1 MSPIVP
7 SSCSPVMQLRNRPF
21 VFVRSARVGLGRP
34 LLALVALLAA
44 STPARS
50 EDVVV
55 LADGSRV
62 GGSIMSL
69 GPDVIELESRSGIR
83 KVSIVEVRELLFDG
97 EPDSLTSARA
107 VLRRDPQGAL
117 AELAKIEAAEI
128 QAADP
133 RIREEYEFLKAA
145 AAARAAT
152 KADGEA
158 AAQALATFLTRN
170 ARSHHFFAG
179 QEILGD
185 LYAQLGKFA
194 QAAAAYGE
202 LDRGPPAL
210 RVRSATRKARL
221 LLLQGKPAD
230 ALKEFELA
238 TSIPTEDRDA
248 SSATQKGEARLGIAT
263 CLARNGKAADGIKAA
278 REAIRSADPGD
289 RQLLAAAFATLGECQ
304 RVVGGQDEDAVISFL
319 TVELVYNTVPERHA
333 EALFNL
339 VELWEATKQPERAR
353 DARKTLTTT
362 YPDSPWTKKLE
373 ATAKPS

>member
-1 MSPIVP
+1 MTPDIP
-7 SSCSPVMQLRNRPF
+7 SSGRHAMQLQPKLPRPAL
-21 VFVRSARVGLGRP
+21 VRP
-34 LLALVALLAA
+34 LLVVVALLAV
-44 STPARS
+44 PAAGRS

-62 GGSIMSL
+62 GGSIVSL
-69 GPDVIELESRSGIR
+69 GPDAIELESRSGIQ
-83 KVSIVEVRELLFDG
+83 KISITDVRELLLDG

-117 AELAKIEAAEI
+117 AELEKIEAAEI

-133 RIREEYEFLKAA
+133 RIREEYDFLKAA

-170 ARSHHFFAG
+170 ARSHHFYAG
-179 QEILGD
+179 QAILGD
-185 LYAQLGKFA
+185 VYARLGKFA
-194 QAAAAYGE
+194 EAAAAYGE

-210 RVRSATRKARL
+210 RVRSASSKARL
-221 LLLQGKPAD
+221 LLLQGKPGD
-230 ALKEFELA
+230 ALREFEVA
-238 TSIPTEDRDA
+238 TKIPTEDRDA
-248 SSATQKGEARLGIAT
+248 TSATQKGEARLGIAA
-263 CLARNGKAADGIKAA
+263 CLARTGKAADGIKAA
-278 REAIRSADPGD
+278 REAIRAADPRD
-289 RQLLAAAFATLGECQ
+289 RQLLAAGFATLGECQ
-304 RVVGGQDEDAVISFL
+304 RAVGGQEEDAVISFL
-319 TVELVYNTVPERHA
+319 TVDLVYNTVPERHA

-362 YPDSPWTKKLE
+362 YPDSPWTKRLE

>member
-1 MSPIVP
+1 MNPPNP
-7 SSCSPVMQLRNRPF
+7 SAHRQSMRFRNDRPAS
-21 VFVRSARVGLGRP
+21 VRSGLRGLAHP
-34 LLALVALLAA
+34 LLVAVALL
-44 STPARS
+44 
-50 EDVVV
+50 VVSRPGRGDDSIV

-62 GGSIMSL
+62 SGSIVSL
-69 GPDVIELESRSGIR
+69 GPDAIELESRSGIQ

-97 EPDSLTSARA
+97 EPDSLTSART

-133 RIREEYEFLKAA
+133 RIREEYEFLKVA

-185 LYAQLGKFA
+185 LYARLGKFA

-221 LLLQGKPAD
+221 LLLQGKPGD

-238 TSIPTEDRDA
+238 TTIPTEDRDA

-263 CLARNGKAADGIKAA
+263 CLARNGKAADGVKAA
-278 REAIRSADPGD
+278 REAIRMADPRD

-304 RVVGGQDEDAVISFL
+304 RAAGGKEEDAVISFL
-319 TVELVYNTVPERHA
+319 TVDLVYNTVPERHA

-339 VELWEATKQPERAR
+339 VELWEAKKQPERAR

-362 YPDSPWTKKLE
+362 YPDSPWTQKLE